1 MRINQVVNELTTRLE
16 LGGKPFDE
24 NNPCTLC
31 FDGKYS
37 VSLQAD
43 TQDQSLLLSGLVG
56 PTPRSEEELRELLQA
71 SCLGANTGGCAFGL
85 APDTGE
91 LLLWKRLPDE
101 LPDSAAL
108 EQALLGFLA
117 QLNHWQQQ
125 TETAP
130 TGRSSVAGLAE
141 WNMLRV

>member
-1 MRINQVVNELTTRLE
+1 MQINQVVNELATRLG

-43 TQDQSLLLSGLVG
+43 TQDRSLLLSGLVG
-56 PTPRSEEELRELLQA
+56 PAPRTEAELRDLLQA
-71 SCLGANTGGCAFGL
+71 SCLGARTGGCAFGL

-108 EQALLGFLA
+108 EQALLDFLA
-117 QLNHWQQQ
+117 QLSHYQQQ
-125 TETAP
+125 AGTA
-130 TGRSSVAGLAE
+130 SASENSAAGAAE
-141 WNMLRV
+141 WNMLRI

>member
-1 MRINQVVNELTTRLE
+1 MRINDVVNELAARLG

-56 PTPRSEEELRELLQA
+56 PAPRSEEELRELLKS
-71 SCLGANTGGCAFGL
+71 SCLGARTGGCAFGL
-85 APDTGE
+85 APDSGE

-117 QLNHWQQQ
+117 QLSHWQQQ
-125 TETAP
+125 TGTAP
-130 TGRSSVAGLAE
+130 AGGSSAAGFAE
-141 WNMLRV
+141 GNMLRI